1 MEVVNNRYPEV
12 QLTIDDIEAS
22 WAGLRPF
29 LLTVA
34 QIIMET
40 MANFQIKVLMKSL
53 MSLTDTKNQTD
64 KREIEEVLNHLED
77 SLVENKVNPSAVSR
91 GSSLE
96 RSADGLLTLAGG
108 KLTDYRKMAEGAM
121 KMIQT
126 ILARIPER
134 IHLN

>member
-1 MEVVNNRYPEV
+1 
-12 QLTIDDIEAS
+12 
-22 WAGLRPF
+22 
-29 LLTVA
+29 
-34 QIIMET
+34 
-40 MANFQIKVLMKSL
+40 MKSL

-96 RSADGLLTLAGG
+96 KISGWLAHFGWW

-126 ILARIPER
+126 ILAEEYQKEFTLIDSKT
-134 IHLN
+134 IQFQAGN

>member
-1 MEVVNNRYPEV
+1 
-12 QLTIDDIEAS
+12 
-22 WAGLRPF
+22 
-29 LLTVA
+29 
-34 QIIMET
+34 

-91 GSSLE
+91 QLIGKIS
-96 RSADGLLTLAGG
+96 GWLAHFGWW

-126 ILARIPER
+126 ILAEEYQKEFTLIDSKTIQFQAE
-134 IHLN
+134 N

>member
-1 MEVVNNRYPEV
+1 
-12 QLTIDDIEAS
+12 
-22 WAGLRPF
+22 
-29 LLTVA
+29 
-34 QIIMET
+34 

-108 KLTDYRKMAEGAM
+108 
-121 KMIQT
+121 
-126 ILARIPER
+126 
-134 IHLN
+134 N